1 MRFDRTL
8 QIKEALL
15 EKGNLTADIVPVD
28 NGVYDLDT
36 MLTEEQ
42 ANILL
47 NELNKAGVGDDEI
60 PLPDADTDDEDD
72 DDSTNSASG
81 AAPGSSRLKKLVIFY
96 SILAICRDLAEES
109 CYA

>member
-1 MRFDRTL
+1 M

-15 EKGNLTADIVPVD
+15 EKGNLTADVAPVD

-47 NELNKAGVGDDEI
+47 NELNKAGEGGEEI
-60 PLPDADTDDEDD
+60 PLPDLDSDDES
-72 DDSTNSASG
+72 DSETNSTDTG
-81 AAPGSSRLKKLVIFY
+81 ATATGTGARSRKFVLCV
-96 SILAICRDLAEES
+96 D
-109 CYA
+109 